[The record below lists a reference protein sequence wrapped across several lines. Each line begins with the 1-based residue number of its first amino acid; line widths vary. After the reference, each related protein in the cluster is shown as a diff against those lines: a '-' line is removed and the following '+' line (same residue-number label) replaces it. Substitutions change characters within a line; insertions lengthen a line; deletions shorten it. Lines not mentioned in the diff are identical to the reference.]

1 MQRTTSIRQIY
12 ACGSRLGFQSQLLHR
27 RISQPKTCSP
37 AKQHSSG
44 SHLAK
49 IWRNLHHRELMT
61 HACGWVATPTCN
73 KQRLTIIYCCERVV
87 LSLPLQQP
95 RLRQVLGHQLT
106 CCRPLHF
113 HQQSECPL
121 RQMLW
126 TYNCEHELRLF
137 AAKEGLLK
145 FKPVLLLGESVIYD
159 LKSVSRASIYFVILS
174 FTRSLHIT
182 LEEIP

>member
-12 ACGSRLGFQSQLLHR
+12 ACGSRLGLQSQLLHR

-73 KQRLTIIYCCERVV
+73 KQRRTIIYCREVVV
-87 LSLPLQQP
+87 LSFQCPYNNLDCDKDLVTNLLAVVHSTPAKNLSIHF
-95 RLRQVLGHQLT
+95 VKCCGYIIGH
-106 CCRPLHF
+106 
-113 HQQSECPL
+113 SEG
-121 RQMLW
+121 RVAQIQAG
-126 TYNCEHELRLF
+126 
-137 AAKEGLLK
+137 AAFRREC
-145 FKPVLLLGESVIYD
+145 Y
-159 LKSVSRASIYFVILS
+159 
-174 FTRSLHIT
+174 
-182 LEEIP
+182 